1 MVGTSKA
8 KRRKL
13 NSKKGFTIA
22 ELLVAILILL
32 MVSSIVASGIPVARD
47 AYEKVVLTSNAE
59 ILMSTAISALR
70 NELGT
75 AKDIETSGTEI
86 SYYNSARGTTSKISA
101 GSSDIMIQRYFSA
114 EGLSK
119 GSPQVELIS
128 SEDSTKD
135 LHVKYAGV
143 TYDKTKG
150 VIKFTDLTVNRKN
163 TSLLKRDV
171 SIRVIS
177 QEKVN

>member
-1 MVGTSKA
+1 MVGTLKA
-8 KRRKL
+8 IKRKL

-22 ELLVAILILL
+22 EMLVAIIILL

-75 AKDIETSGTEI
+75 AKDIEASGTEI
-86 SYYNSARGTTSKISA
+86 TYYNSARGSTSKISA
-101 GSSDIMIQRYFSA
+101 GSSDIMIQRYFSS

-119 GSPQVELIS
+119 GSQEVELIS

-135 LHVKYAGV
+135 LHVKFSGV
-143 TYDKTKG
+143 TYNKTTG
-150 VIKFTDLTVNRKN
+150 VIKLTDLTVNRRGS
-163 TSLLKRDV
+163 SLLKRNV
-171 SIRVIS
+171 SIRVIT
-177 QEKVN
+177 QEKDS